1 MRQEKIILSLVV
13 LIALLSMMLLTGV
26 GYAAETG
33 KTLKISDNPLLVV
46 EQRDFKIAFSGNP
59 TYIGDGIA
67 ILERKGSTT
76 ATMNITG
83 LKAVGD
89 SVTAIFTI
97 ENQSNNID
105 AEINTKIF
113 NSNTEFFDVST
124 SVSEHIINHKGGKAI
139 IKITVELIKL
149 PIEKNETAY
158 ISTDITAKPIYN

>member
-1 MRQEKIILSLVV
+1 MRQEKIILSLVI

-33 KTLKISDNPLLVV
+33 KTLKISDNPLLVA
-46 EQRDFKIAFSGNP
+46 EQRDFKIAFSENP

-67 ILERKGSTT
+67 ILERKGATT

-105 AEINTKIF
+105 AEIKTKVINT
-113 NSNTEFFDVST
+113 NTEFFDVST
-124 SVSEHIINHKGGKAI
+124 SLSEHIISHKDGKVI
-139 IKITVELIKL
+139 VEITVELIKV
-149 PIEKNETAY
+149 PIKNNETAH
-158 ISTDITAKPIYN
+158 ISMNIITKPIYN